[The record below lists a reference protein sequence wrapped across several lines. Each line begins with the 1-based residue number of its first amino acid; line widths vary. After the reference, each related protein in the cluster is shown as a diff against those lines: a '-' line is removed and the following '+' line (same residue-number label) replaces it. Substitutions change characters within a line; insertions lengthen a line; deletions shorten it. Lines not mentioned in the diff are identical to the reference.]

1 MSTLAT
7 ESGGSVFSHESL
19 VKTNGESKVAASVFG
34 RVIASSAVP
43 NACQVN
49 TISAQHFLSDNLS
62 LSLDLRLYHGQGG
75 RWQDGLLRVSR
86 PSV

>member
-19 VKTNGESKVAASVFG
+19 VRTNRESKVAASVFG
-34 RVIASSAVP
+34 RVIASSAAP

-49 TISAQHFLSDNLS
+49 IISPQQFL
-62 LSLDLRLYHGQGG
+62 
-75 RWQDGLLRVSR
+75 
-86 PSV
+86 